1 MYKTQNQ
8 NHMNASAALMEEWI
22 VVAKA
27 ENIERRK
34 TDDAIRAVI
43 RSNHL
48 ELNMDIPDAMTHC
61 GEAPVACLSISSG
74 VPSLQSLCRNIVC
87 TKNVPL
93 MMEKTPTVDACRMP
107 NMDSLLQ
114 ELHLSKKA
122 KIEACTK
129 PRLDFSVPWMV
140 TKPENWNS
148 LSSRVQRT
156 LLSDFKNNVALVEL
170 GLLSENTIDLSY
182 MDSNDDRA
190 KKNPRKRKF
199 DSHMPMF
206 SPNDLDALIDELY
219 APLEEAINDIQIDI
233 SELVRLLTQQ

>member
-1 MYKTQNQ
+1 
-8 NHMNASAALMEEWI
+8 MNASAALMEEWI
-22 VVAKA
+22 GVAKA
-27 ENIERRK
+27 ENMERRERRK

-61 GEAPVACLSISSG
+61 GEAPVACLYISPG
-74 VPSLQSLCRNIVC
+74 IPSLQSLCRNTLC

-93 MMEKTPTVDACRMP
+93 MMEKIPTVDACKMP

-114 ELHLSKKA
+114 ELQPSTKA

-140 TKPENWNS
+140 TKPKNWNS
-148 LSSRVQRT
+148 MSSRAQRT

-170 GLLSENTIDLSY
+170 GLLSEDTIDLSY
-182 MDSNDDRA
+182 MDSNDDRV

-199 DSHMPMF
+199 DSHTTMF
-206 SPNDLDALIDELY
+206 SLNDLDALIDELD
-219 APLEEAINDIQIDI
+219 APLGEATDDMQINI
-233 SELVRLLTQQ
+233 SELDRLITQQ

>member
-1 MYKTQNQ
+1 
-8 NHMNASAALMEEWI
+8 MNASAALMEEWI
-22 VVAKA
+22 GVAKA
-27 ENIERRK
+27 ENMERRERRK
-34 TDDAIRAVI
+34 TDDAIQAVI

-61 GEAPVACLSISSG
+61 GEAPVSCLNISPG
-74 VPSLQSLCRNIVC
+74 IPSLQSLCRNIVC

-93 MMEKTPTVDACRMP
+93 MMEKTPTVDACKMP

-114 ELHLSKKA
+114 ELHPSTKA

-140 TKPENWNS
+140 TKPKNWS
-148 LSSRVQRT
+148 SMSSRAQRT

-170 GLLSENTIDLSY
+170 GLLSEDTIDLSY

-190 KKNPRKRKF
+190 KKNGRKRKF
-199 DSHMPMF
+199 DSHTTMF
-206 SPNDLDALIDELY
+206 APNDLDALIDELY
-219 APLEEAINDIQIDI
+219 APLEEATDDMQIDI
-233 SELVRLLTQQ
+233 SELDQLLTQQ